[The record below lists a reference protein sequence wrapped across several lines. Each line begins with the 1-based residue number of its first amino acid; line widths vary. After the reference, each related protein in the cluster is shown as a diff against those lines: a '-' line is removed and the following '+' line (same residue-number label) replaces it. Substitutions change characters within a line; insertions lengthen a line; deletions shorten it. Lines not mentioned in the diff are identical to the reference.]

1 MDPSMVVLL
10 NTPLILLPMRL
21 IPKVSPRFDVFLQ
34 AKKQVVIRR
43 CSTKELC
50 TALVKKKRTG
60 GQMFQR
66 RNSLEHLST
75 CSRASEEERAAN
87 CVKMTGMVS
96 QANKANVTE
105 TTANMSTD
113 SHLFQPMVKKQ

>member
-1 MDPSMVVLL
+1 
-10 NTPLILLPMRL
+10 
-21 IPKVSPRFDVFLQ
+21 
-34 AKKQVVIRR
+34 
-43 CSTKELC
+43 
-50 TALVKKKRTG
+50 
-60 GQMFQR
+60 MFQR

-75 CSRASEEERAAN
+75 CSRASEGGRAAN

-105 TTANMSTD
+105 TANMSTD